1 MRARLEVVTKHGL
14 TNNWRR
20 ALRLLVVLN
29 NHSSFGI
36 VDLCTDLQRQ
46 DPAVTLNTV
55 CTPEFAFANREN
67 LLRRSLVPYFLDPSA
82 VFGVEASSRTLSGV
96 KAIEQDAKSMRNQGG
111 MVAWFKHFVVRQI
124 LNTSVYALAR
134 EWRIIR
140 RFREKQKQAL
150 GLLAQLKSDVVL
162 SLSDRSH
169 DYVEGPVLWA
179 ARKSGVPIVLPYV
192 SQFDIDAAVAYRHG
206 VDGRPEPELR
216 PFHPFSLYK
225 FRTYLRLREQIYQ
238 GLFFQAAYILNAAR
252 RVGILSSYPWW
263 TGNGLSDVVCV
274 DSRYTEKQYAR
285 HRVPRE
291 KLVTLGHVQYDKIFR
306 SHMQREALRA
316 SLMAQYGLDKQK
328 SLLVLSMPQYAEQGY
343 ISWAGHWHE
352 INDIVGNKSKA
363 GQNLLLSIHPR
374 SDVRQYRYLEQR
386 YNCRIVEQP
395 LADIIGSA
403 DVFLASNSSTFV
415 WSVLCGIPALAL
427 KSPVQFL
434 FKHLETIWP
443 VDESRDLSAA
453 IDDLLTRKE
462 VDFTCDWQ
470 LLGRDLLFDGRY
482 ADRFRALLER
492 SIFQHANHPIT
503 H

>member
-1 MRARLEVVTKHGL
+1 M
-14 TNNWRR
+14 
-20 ALRLLVVLN
+20 LN
-29 NHSSFGI
+29 R
-36 VDLCTDLQRQ
+36 V
-46 DPAVTLNTV
+46 
-55 CTPEFAFANREN
+55 
-67 LLRRSLVPYFLDPSA
+67 
-82 VFGVEASSRTLSGV
+82 
-96 KAIEQDAKSMRNQGG
+96 G
-111 MVAWFKHFVVRQI
+111 MAAWFKHFVVRQI
-124 LNTSVYALAR
+124 LNTSVYAVAR

-150 GLLAQLKSDVVL
+150 SLLAQLKTDVVL
-162 SLSDRSH
+162 SLSDRTH

-179 ARKSGVPIVLPYV
+179 ARKSGIPIVLPYV
-192 SQFDIDAAVAYRHG
+192 AQFDIDAAVAYRHA

-225 FRTYLRLREQIYQ
+225 FRTYLRLREQIYR
-238 GLFFQAAYILNAAR
+238 GLFFQAAYILNASR

-274 DSRYTEKQYAR
+274 DSRYSEEQYAR

-291 KLVTLGHVQYDKIFR
+291 KLVVLGHVQYDKIFR
-306 SHMQREALRA
+306 SHIQREALRA
-316 SLMAQYGLDKQK
+316 SLIAQYGLEKEK

-343 ISWAGHWHE
+343 IPWAEHWHE
-352 INDIVGNKSKA
+352 IDEIVGNTGKA

-374 SDVRQYRYLEQR
+374 SDVSQYRYLEQR

-415 WSVLCGIPALAL
+415 WSVLCGIPTLAL

-434 FKHLETIWP
+434 YKHLETVRA

-453 IDDLLTRKE
+453 IGDLLTRKE
-462 VDFTCDWQ
+462 VDFTRDWE
-470 LLGRDLLFDGRY
+470 LLGRDLVFDGRY
-482 ADRFRALLER
+482 GNRFRALLER
-492 SIFQHANHPIT
+492 SLFQHADRAIT